1 MRRTGL
7 AGLVAAI
14 AVLNGFGGE
23 LRVTPGGLTPQ
34 GAVDA
39 VRFARASGDTAP
51 WTIRVAKGTYPLV
64 KPLALGPGDR
74 DIAFR
79 GEDGAV
85 LTGAG
90 TVGPWTDDGNGV
102 WSAPV
107 PKGPDGAPV
116 WFELLWV
123 NGRLAER
130 ARWPSKGFVHLSS
143 FTNFCVRTPGRPDRW
158 VEQVG
163 FTNRDVIAALS
174 AVPKDEL
181 GRGHFCIDIKWCY
194 AKRVIRGWNPETG
207 VLETWFHAP
216 IPNWAR
222 WSVGAG
228 SSVAFEN
235 LSVGFDDPGEWFYD
249 VKAQRIRYRPLP
261 GEDMSKGV
269 TLAPL
274 AKLSTLMSVKGDVSS
289 GRFVSNVT
297 FENLAF
303 EGSDVPASW
312 AVTPKGPAEIRQFQ
326 AAYLADAAI
335 MMEGARHVDFVGCTV
350 RRTGNHAIRME
361 EGCQHCGVRRC
372 LFEDLGAGGLVIGA
386 REPHLPKG
394 EPLTRRLITSLT
406 PKSVAFVTVED
417 CTIRRGGLYDPEGS
431 GVVLTHASDCRVEHN
446 DIGDLY
452 YSGVS
457 VGWDWG
463 YNGSVAQRN
472 TVAFNRI
479 HDLGKGRLSDMGGVY
494 TLGTSYGTCV
504 SNNVIWNVLSG
515 GYGGWGLY
523 NDEGSEG
530 VVMENN
536 LVYDVDDGGYHQ
548 HYGADN
554 LIRNNII
561 AFVQRLGAVR
571 TRNDYGQGYHHG
583 KVLSSVF
590 FYNNIV
596 LTKGVPLAGEGVRRS
611 WGIWANNLW
620 FDCASDAKP
629 VFDGLD
635 WAGWTACGK
644 ETGGVYADPLFVD
657 AEARDFRLRPE
668 SPAFKLGFK
677 PWDFAESGTER
688 QIKAQKGK
696 SR

>member
-1 MRRTGL
+1 MN
-7 AGLVAAI
+7 A
-14 AVLNGFGGE
+14 
-23 LRVTPGGLTPQ
+23 
-34 GAVDA
+34 
-39 VRFARASGDTAP
+39 
-51 WTIRVAKGTYPLV
+51 
-64 KPLALGPGDR
+64 
-74 DIAFR
+74 
-79 GEDGAV
+79 
-85 LTGAG
+85 
-90 TVGPWTDDGNGV
+90 TD
-102 WSAPV
+102 
-107 PKGPDGAPV
+107 
-116 WFELLWV
+116 F
-123 NGRLAER
+123 
-130 ARWPSKGFVHLSS
+130 
-143 FTNFCVRTPGRPDRW
+143 
-158 VEQVG
+158 
-163 FTNRDVIAALS
+163 
-174 AVPKDEL
+174 
-181 GRGHFCIDIKWCY
+181 
-194 AKRVIRGWNPETG
+194 
-207 VLETWFHAP
+207 
-216 IPNWAR
+216 
-222 WSVGAG
+222 
-228 SSVAFEN
+228 
-235 LSVGFDDPGEWFYD
+235 
-249 VKAQRIRYRPLP
+249 
-261 GEDMSKGV
+261 
-269 TLAPL
+269 
-274 AKLSTLMSVKGDVSS
+274 
-289 GRFVSNVT
+289 
-297 FENLAF
+297 
-303 EGSDVPASW
+303 
-312 AVTPKGPAEIRQFQ
+312 
-326 AAYLADAAI
+326 
-335 MMEGARHVDFVGCTV
+335 
-350 RRTGNHAIRME
+350 
-361 EGCQHCGVRRC
+361 
-372 LFEDLGAGGLVIGA
+372 
-386 REPHLPKG
+386 
-394 EPLTRRLITSLT
+394 
-406 PKSVAFVTVED
+406 
-417 CTIRRGGLYDPEGS
+417 
-431 GVVLTHASDCRVEHN
+431 
-446 DIGDLY
+446 GDLY

-620 FDCASDAKP
+620 FDCAADAKP

-677 PWDFAESGTER
+677 PWDLAGSGTER
-688 QIKAQKGK
+688 QIKTQKGK